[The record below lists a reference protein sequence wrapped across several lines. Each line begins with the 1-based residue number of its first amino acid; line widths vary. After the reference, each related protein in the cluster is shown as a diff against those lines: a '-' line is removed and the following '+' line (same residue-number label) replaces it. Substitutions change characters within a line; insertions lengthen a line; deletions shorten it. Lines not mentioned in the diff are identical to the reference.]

1 MSYSGSN
8 WSRYSSSSSPSSFP
22 FIFSSDRNSS
32 SSNHSSRDQDS
43 RVIRDTRGAHDLS
56 AYNRHHRVSGSSNS
70 SNSPSTSSSYSSLK
84 SHPASSS
91 SAYSSRTSPASS
103 SSGYSSSSGN
113 GYMMGHY
120 VVSPMKSS
128 GRDSSSSGRDAT
140 DYRSNR
146 ATKPNGSLPS
156 QYSRLTSHQRTFSG
170 TFDRKPT
177 SSRPSSLYDT
187 RAMRSFDSEYSQTP
201 SGQHAVVHQL
211 TIRPNV
217 DDSRNNKSSKPIGSA
232 SARIERQGSIS
243 SMKSLSTSN
252 GTARSSPKMSSNA
265 SQTPKEKKGL
275 FNLKKRLSASL
286 SSLVSSLGSL
296 SYSMQDLS
304 TSSADIRGI
313 STPSPSMQKI
323 NCPFDND
330 DDDAEYS
337 DSVSYKW
344 SAHSHISCITACMHL
359 WCNGNMAM

>member
-1 MSYSGSN
+1 
-8 WSRYSSSSSPSSFP
+8 
-22 FIFSSDRNSS
+22 
-32 SSNHSSRDQDS
+32 
-43 RVIRDTRGAHDLS
+43 
-56 AYNRHHRVSGSSNS
+56 
-70 SNSPSTSSSYSSLK
+70 
-84 SHPASSS
+84 
-91 SAYSSRTSPASS
+91 
-103 SSGYSSSSGN
+103 
-113 GYMMGHY
+113 
-120 VVSPMKSS
+120 
-128 GRDSSSSGRDAT
+128 
-140 DYRSNR
+140 
-146 ATKPNGSLPS
+146 
-156 QYSRLTSHQRTFSG
+156 
-170 TFDRKPT
+170 
-177 SSRPSSLYDT
+177 
-187 RAMRSFDSEYSQTP
+187 
-201 SGQHAVVHQL
+201 
-211 TIRPNV
+211 
-217 DDSRNNKSSKPIGSA
+217 
-232 SARIERQGSIS
+232 
-243 SMKSLSTSN
+243 MKSLSTSN